1 MIDITLGTNC
11 APLLADLI
19 LYAYWADFLPS
30 LLKNEDGKL
39 SQTFNSSFRYI
50 DDVLWLN
57 ISQFGD
63 YLHRIYPNSHEVND
77 ATDTKRSAS
86 YLDFYLENETEED

>member
-1 MIDITLGTNC
+1 MIGIALGTNC
-11 APLLADLI
+11 APLLADLN

-50 DDVLWLN
+50 DDVL
-57 ISQFGD
+57 
-63 YLHRIYPNSHEVND
+63 
-77 ATDTKRSAS
+77 
-86 YLDFYLENETEED
+86 